1 MCVCVCTLPSIC
13 STGWWEQS
21 RKWWEWNPECNICS
35 CLRRP
40 LSTENTFSWEITL
53 RVSVICL
60 FFYPKI
66 WADVKT
72 KTKTIAKAHTY
83 GDVERSSPAQ
93 VGLVIRTSTASITRS
108 ILPRRLRLWVCCQC
122 DVSLSSVWRQ
132 RWAAGTG
139 SQWLSVRALKELRNH
154 TPPHCHPHVTL
165 VPLYRTNACEKH
177 SARWRNHQV
186 AIKPSTLGNRWIYY
200 WYRFLSLNR
209 YSTKN

>member
-1 MCVCVCTLPSIC
+1 MFMSEKASIHREYIFMRNHSPC
-13 STGWWEQS
+13 IGY
-21 RKWWEWNPECNICS
+21 
-35 CLRRP
+35 L
-40 LSTENTFSWEITL
+40 L
-53 RVSVICL
+53 L

-177 SARWRNHQV
+177 SARWRNHQAPLSPQHWGTV
-186 AIKPSTLGNRWIYY
+186 GFIIDIVSCHWIDILPKT
-200 WYRFLSLNR
+200 R
-209 YSTKN
+209 